1 MRIRYNYSICLI
13 ALLFLFVP
21 IFIEG
26 CTSNIPTGQWESD
39 LEVKNNF
46 ETGSSVP
53 NHTYYYWGSYNAP
66 DAIIAIDNHYTL
78 HEGNVWAKVE
88 RVDVDDS
95 LKNWFRLYKTKEKG
109 RLFIVEGSFLSLTGD
124 RQEYGIHYAQT
135 ILYRCPPEG
144 NLLYFSLQNN
154 PPGRF
159 GVG

>member
-1 MRIRYNYSICLI
+1 MRIRYNYSIWFI
-13 ALLFLFVP
+13 ALLFLFAP

-78 HEGNVWAKVE
+78 REGNVWAKVE

-95 LKNWFRLYKTKEKG
+95 LKNWFRLFKTKGERQAFYSGGVISAPDG
-109 RLFIVEGSFLSLTGD
+109 RQAGIWYSLCANNIVQMPT
-124 RQEYGIHYAQT
+124 
-135 ILYRCPPEG
+135 
-144 NLLYFSLQNN
+144 
-154 PPGRF
+154 PGELVIF
-159 GVG
+159 QPTE